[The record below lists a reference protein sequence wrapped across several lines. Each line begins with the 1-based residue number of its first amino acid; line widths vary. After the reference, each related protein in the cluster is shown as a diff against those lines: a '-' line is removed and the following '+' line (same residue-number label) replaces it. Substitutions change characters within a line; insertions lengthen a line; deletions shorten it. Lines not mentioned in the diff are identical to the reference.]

1 MTRKQIGAVL
11 GAVVLAVAA
20 PFLTLAVLHVLDGTA
35 QAQGTV
41 NFDVD
46 PEVTGNTANT
56 LGVVEDCVRVD
67 VDVSGGFDG
76 SSDYV
81 IDIVVTGDTQA
92 PTAYAASLTY
102 ASDKIHIA
110 DPGTDTDIKL
120 QGAVDW
126 SEPRP
131 DSDGTYQ
138 ASVVYGMGGPGTAD
152 DGTITRVGL
161 DIGSSGLVQFYLID
175 YPWTYYD
182 SIAGSHLIT
191 LDDAWLAINEPC
203 PGEPGEADKT
213 VMDITFDDASNYPNR
228 GRPLMPN
235 NEFGVVAGQT
245 TSLSVTSLDQN
256 LGPDVPA
263 DAEISFYAN
272 IPEGCLGRWLPD
284 QATFP
289 ADLHTRFGDINIPSS
304 GTPVPPG
311 DPMVP
316 GDPNPL
322 IFEADL
328 HFQTLEYGMTEPVGP
343 PNPITRFF
351 ELMCPVGPDRTFTF
365 CNRADVKLPD
375 EDPNPQNN
383 LLCEELTVHSLGP
396 AVAVD
401 KQVLDVVFDDASNYP
416 NPGPELV
423 PPNLLTVSLGANT
436 TISVT
441 SSERNNGPAVPG
453 DAEISFY
460 ANIPDGCEAQF
471 RWDTGVNG
479 DDILTLDGLNGIPS
493 SGTATGP
500 GWVAGPRV
508 VDLHFQTLEYGITEP
523 VGITRDITRFFQL
536 RCSQPGTKLFMLCN
550 RADAKEPFE
559 ELSPG
564 NNLLCEPLTVQV
576 QGVPADLE
584 KLDLYVKPFYCGDT
598 DMDGGEAGG
607 ERRLPGTGTCCDGVD
622 NNHNGL
628 TDGQDPNCL
637 PYINEDWPD
646 GLDNDGDGLIDEDP
660 YVYPSGQSCPWNG
673 DDDCDGAVDEDP
685 KNNIDDDN
693 DCPPPNTGGDCGTPW
708 SQGGCQEYCDEDPA
722 NGFLGID
729 TDADGWVDED
739 GGGRFDFNGNTV
751 IDPCVGDPPHRFCE
765 EQLEGWDDDGDT
777 QVDEDP
783 LDSPA
788 ALPGTPPGYT
798 AHEPH
803 YMVKEVLRNNGP
815 NPSVLATDVKQLNA
829 PAWRVDARE
838 DGLTTCNDGLDN
850 DGDTYIDA
858 ADLQCLTT
866 HVWEEAVG
874 LHSCNDGLDNAADGF
889 IDEAD
894 SDCQTQTEVS
904 VECWPL
910 EEVVTFGAP
919 GPTQYIKPPSNDP
932 ILLSY
937 PWCMQYYDPDPLHPI
952 NKCVPCK
959 IPVPMPIPAGPCSM
973 LISQIN
979 PQPGPGYCIAA
990 DSVQGP
996 PGWPSEL
1003 GLQEQV
1009 TLPMNVPVATEHQSD
1024 LACSDQTSLHEFT
1037 IRNELQL
1044 PVGITDPNTS
1054 NNSKE
1059 MEMLVACVSI
1069 TDAEA
1074 RNLVMPPDDDPIE
1087 AGNQW
1092 DVEVSTSEIKPV
1104 SVDVYNNGPVAA
1116 HLGAYFVENSPGLGI
1131 IGVDPGG
1138 QLADRDGDGWAD
1150 AVEDLLVSNSG
1161 DPASEL
1167 PGEKGATL
1175 CTNGADDD
1183 GDGYI
1188 DGAYAPG
1195 GCGGSGCDAG
1205 CSTPENLHAWVSPP
1219 SCSDGVDNDGN
1230 TVTDAADFK
1239 CLDSDED
1246 GYSDLYEMALIP
1258 DPLAPFDNTKT
1269 PEHSQLPWTCGDGL
1283 DNDGDGN
1290 IDEAQPDYDL
1300 KYGGDCS
1307 NDQLRRIRPPV
1318 ACASGW
1324 QRLDSNADTR
1334 EDGTDAGGTYLRGD
1348 GSLRVMLTTG
1358 FVLPPGGPY
1367 TQTRGLVFHCFAPG
1381 VPPENPASY
1390 PTETVEVDVLS
1401 APPHVLDGNRTNNSL
1416 FDEFNGIASCAAYAD
1431 LEIAS
1436 WDFGDEV
1443 PPDFRVGQT
1452 HVYETTKTIHNIGP
1466 DAGRVQVSKSM
1477 DVPVNCDGS
1486 LVPKQAGEKVT
1497 IAHDTMYKMPP
1508 DVPDWTDSDGGAVL
1522 YPDVN
1527 QTVYAR
1533 GSADITGAENELAAE
1548 LTLTAEQVPVSV
1560 HVDINEN
1567 FGIRCDVP
1575 GTYTFEFGNGVTLPD
1590 YPDIC
1595 DPDLG
1600 NHSKDVS
1607 KTVVVQPAPADLE
1620 KVELYV
1626 KPFYCGD
1633 SDMDGDE
1640 ATGGRVPPGTGTC
1653 CDGVDNLFVDP
1664 EGDTVTDG
1672 QDPKCWPYINEDPV
1686 GGGDDDVDGLVD
1698 EDPPAYAG
1706 ATCPWNGDDDCDA
1719 TYQNAWCD
1727 AIYNPLGILFGDPQ
1741 YCVDED
1747 PINGIDDDGDM
1758 PPQYTPGTPC
1768 PLLGDPKCDEDPA
1781 NGFLGIDN
1789 DRDGLVDEDGA
1800 GTFDMNGDTLPDAW
1814 QFEDVDD
1821 DGDTSVD
1828 EDPLD
1833 SPVGPP
1839 LLAHEPH
1846 YLVNEVLR
1854 NNGPTT
1860 PVLATDLRL
1869 VGPPYT
1875 RADAKEDG
1883 LTTCNDGLDN
1893 DGDTYCDIQYD
1904 ACWPGSQPDPQC
1916 LTTHLWEEA
1925 PTVPSCQ
1932 DGLDNGGDTQIDA
1945 LDSDCQTLTEA
1956 SVECE
1961 NPTDVISIHEGVQ
1974 AYVKLRSDD
1983 PWLQYNPQCSQY
1995 YDPEHSNKCVPCKIA
2010 LGMGPWSATCADL
2023 NAFFL
2028 PGFCIA
2034 VDSAE
2039 GVPDEVTVQQ
2049 QVELP
2054 VGSDVTTQHRSD
2066 LSCEGRTSLHKFL
2079 IGDQLQTPAGVVDPN
2094 PTNNSLM
2101 TNMLV
2106 GCTAFADGAAGFL
2119 TVPESP
2125 WDVEVNSP
2133 EVQLVSVGVANNG
2146 PTTPAD
2152 FVLHLEEISPGLGIA
2167 GRNEDGDA
2175 LTDEDGPPW
2184 NWDNDGDGRVDEDP
2198 WGLVDSDGDGWA
2210 DNVEY
2215 MQGSSPSTPL
2225 STPEGLLA
2233 PGTCD
2238 DDQDNDKNGLK
2249 DLADPKCQDAD
2260 GDGYSDGLEMYF
2272 GSNLLD
2278 PTKTPEHANLP
2289 WTCADGLDN
2298 DGDSSCDSSGCD
2310 SLPEEGD
2317 GSDLDGWG
2325 DCSEDQLE
2333 HVPAPVTCASGW
2345 VPQPGDSH
2353 YVYLAGN
2360 GALTVGLNI
2369 PVDNLAGASN
2379 VDRNLILNCFMSA
2392 SPYPQEVLQAIIQ
2405 PKDAHVVDL
2414 NADDDGRSY
2423 AFWGEAGECDYTSE
2437 LQLVDWDFG
2446 DEALPDFHAR
2456 QQHVFNTTKTI
2467 HNGGPDPARVDVLKS
2482 MNVPANCDGSLTV
2495 SVEGE
2500 IVKIADGIEYNVN
2513 KGHNTE
2519 EWEVG
2524 PAELTGLDVTDVVY
2538 VKGVAVPALLYEL
2551 SAEFILEADAV
2562 PVSADVFVEEDF
2574 DIYCR
2579 LPGREGVDDD
2589 GDTAIDEDWEDGEDN
2604 DVPPD
2609 GLVDEDPTGYTFA
2622 FFNVIGLPDWPTYCE
2637 TNVGD
2642 NSASKTITVQVQP
2655 PAADK
2660 QVLDL
2665 QWATGSDRNITDPDV
2680 DIWTDTDVGFMVVSL
2695 DQNLGPEPT
2704 DSTITFLAN
2713 VPVGCEGRW
2722 LATPGDTL
2730 HEYERYDPDYP
2741 ISQIHGYAHR
2751 EDMVPGDGDPED
2763 PDWRSAESALH
2774 FQAWEEPGPAPW
2786 YLRIFEL
2793 HCSTDGVHT
2802 FTLCNKAEVMAPN
2815 VDPIPANNW
2824 QCQDLTVTSADCSS
2838 TVDSDGDTFK
2848 DNIECYVVT
2857 DQSDDCTDGGG
2868 DDAWPLDINMDRY
2881 VTVVGDVLKY
2891 RGRIGENGGP
2901 PPTANWWQRLD
2912 LNMDNYITVVG
2923 DVLQFRGNVGEGC
2936 T

>member
-1 MTRKQIGAVL
+1 MFRRAWALAGREGATARRRKEVAMTRKQIGAVL

-20 PFLTLAVLHVLDGTA
+20 PFLTLAVLHALNAETQAAPAANGQQDTIKWEQLPDLTDRGVDVYAANNPGQPLYPAHVLADDFPCTQTGPITQIEFWGSWYGDVRPEGVLFTLSIHSNDLGPPSHPSGGPPLWTHTYA
-35 QAQGTV
+35 LEECDPALQQSGVPEGFFIPSTGEYQIGADDEVWRYACPGPDPLEFTQQGTPQQPV
-41 NFDVD
+41 TYWLDVQASYTYPNPGAGSFGWKTS
-46 PEVTGNTANT
+46 PEHWQDNAVWAIGTEPGPPPLAW
-56 LGVVEDCVRVD
+56 
-67 VDVSGGFDG
+67 S
-76 SSDYV
+76 
-81 IDIVVTGDTQA
+81 
-92 PTAYAASLTY
+92 PLTY
-102 ASDKIHIA
+102 PSGHPYA
-110 DPGTDTDIKL
+110 G
-120 QGAVDW
+120 
-126 SEPRP
+126 
-131 DSDGTYQ
+131 Q
-138 ASVVYGMGGPGTAD
+138 AIDLAFRIWGPA
-152 DGTITRVGL
+152 
-161 DIGSSGLVQFYLID
+161 
-175 YPWTYYD
+175 
-182 SIAGSHLIT
+182 A
-191 LDDAWLAINEPC
+191 
-203 PGEPGEADKT
+203 EADKT
-213 VMDITFDDASNYPNR
+213 VVDIAFDDASNYPNQ
-228 GRPLMPN
+228 GAPVPGN
-235 NEFGVVAGQT
+235 WFGVKVGYD
-245 TSLSVTSLDQN
+245 TSLSVTSMDQN

-263 DAEISFYAN
+263 DAEISFYAD
-272 IPEGCLGRWLPD
+272 IPEGCVGRWLPD
-284 QATFP
+284 PATFP
-289 ADLHTRFGDINIPSS
+289 ADLHTRLGDPNVGSS
-304 GTPVPPG
+304 GIPVPP
-311 DPMVP
+311 PVP
-316 GDPNPL
+316 GEYGGQPG
-322 IFEADL
+322 FETDL
-328 HFQTLEYGMTEPVGP
+328 HFQTLEYEMTEPVGP
-343 PNPITRFF
+343 PIPITRFF
-351 ELMCPVGPDRTFTF
+351 QLVCFGPGDYTFTL
-365 CNRADVKLPD
+365 CNRADVKAPD
-375 EDPNPQNN
+375 VDPNPDNN
-383 LLCEELTVHSLGP
+383 LLCEELTVHAISDT
-396 AVAVD
+396 VAVD

-416 NPGPELV
+416 YPGPELI
-423 PPNLLTVSLGANT
+423 PPSLLNVSLGANT
-436 TISVT
+436 MISVT
-441 SSERNNGPAVPG
+441 SSETNLGPQVPV

-460 ANIPDGCEAQF
+460 ANIPQGCEAQF
-471 RWDTGVNG
+471 GWDTGVNG
-479 DDILTLDGLNGIPS
+479 NDILTVDGDPGTPS
-493 SGTATGP
+493 SGTPTVP

-508 VDLHFQTLEYGITEP
+508 VDLHFQTAEYDITEP
-523 VGITRDITRFFQL
+523 VGGPPLSITRFFQL
-536 RCSQPGTKLFMLCN
+536 RCSEAGTKLFMLCN
-550 RADAKEPFE
+550 RADAKSPLE
-559 ELSPG
+559 ELSPW

-576 QGVPADLE
+576 QGTPADLE

-598 DMDGGEAGG
+598 DMDGGEAAG
-607 ERRLPGTGTCCDGVD
+607 ERRLPGTGTCCDGA
-622 NNHNGL
+622 NNGPPDGL
-628 TDGQDPNCL
+628 IDGQDPKCW
-637 PYINEDWPD
+637 PYINEDPID
-646 GLDNDGDGLIDEDP
+646 GLDNDDDGLIDEDP
-660 YVYPSGQSCPWNG
+660 YSYGGGDGGSYLDNGGQSCPWNG

-729 TDADGWVDED
+729 TDADGLVDED
-739 GGGRFDFNGNTV
+739 GGGTFDMNGDTE
-751 IDPCVGDPPHRFCE
+751 IDAV
-765 EQLEGWDDDGDT
+765 QLEGWDDDGDT
-777 QVDEDP
+777 RVDEDP

-788 ALPGTPPGYT
+788 ALPGPPGYT

-803 YMVKEVLRNNGP
+803 YMVKEVLINHGP

-850 DGDTYIDA
+850 DGDGYADA

-874 LHSCNDGLDNAADGF
+874 LHSCNDGLDNGADGP
-889 IDEAD
+889 IDEAE
-894 SDCQTQTEVS
+894 SECQTETEVS

-910 EEVVTFGAP
+910 EEVVTFGP
-919 GPTQYIKPPSNDP
+919 GVTSYIKPPSTDP

-937 PWCMQYYDPDPLHPI
+937 PWCAQYYDPAHF

-1009 TLPMNVPVATEHQSD
+1009 QLPMGMPVQKEHQSD

-1044 PVGITDPNTS
+1044 PGGITDPNTG

-1104 SVDVYNNGPVAA
+1104 SVDVYNNGPIAA
-1116 HLGAYFVENSPGLGI
+1116 HLGAYFIENSPGLGI

-1138 QLADRDGDGWAD
+1138 QLADTDGDGWAD
-1150 AVEDLLVSNSG
+1150 AVEATLVSNPNNPDSR
-1161 DPASEL
+1161 
-1167 PGEKGATL
+1167 
-1175 CTNGADDD
+1175 
-1183 GDGYI
+1183 
-1188 DGAYAPG
+1188 
-1195 GCGGSGCDAG
+1195 
-1205 CSTPENLHAWVSPP
+1205 PENLHAWVSPG
-1219 SCSDGVDNDGN
+1219 SCSDGVDND
-1230 TVTDAADFK
+1230 ADISPGMDLADPK
-1239 CLDSDED
+1239 CADSDGD
-1246 GYSDLYEMALIP
+1246 GYSDFYEMVLIP
-1258 DPLAPFDNTKT
+1258 HDPLARFDNTKT
-1269 PEHSQLPWTCGDGL
+1269 PEHSQLPWNCGDGL
-1283 DNDGDGN
+1283 DNDQDGN
-1290 IDEAQPDYDL
+1290 IDAAQPDYDG

-1307 NDQLRRIRPPV
+1307 NGQLRQGVRPPV
-1318 ACASGW
+1318 TCASGW
-1324 QRLDSNADTR
+1324 QRLDANADTR

-1367 TQTRGLVFHCFAPG
+1367 TQTRNLVFHCFAPG
-1381 VPPENPASY
+1381 VPPEDPAPY

-1401 APPHVLDGNRTNNSL
+1401 APPHVLDANLENNSI
-1416 FDEFNGIASCAAYAD
+1416 DPPGTFNGIASCEAYAD

-1443 PPDFRVGQT
+1443 PPDFYVGQT

-1533 GSADITGAENELAAE
+1533 GSPDVTGAENELAAE
-1548 LTLTAEQVPVSV
+1548 LTRTAEQVPVSV
-1560 HVDINEN
+1560 YVDINEN
-1567 FGIRCDVP
+1567 FGIHCDVP

-1600 NHSKDVS
+1600 NHSRDVS

-1620 KVELYV
+1620 KVDVYV
-1626 KPFYCGD
+1626 APFYCGD

-1640 ATGGRVPPGTGTC
+1640 ATGALVPPGTGTC
-1653 CDGVDNLFVDP
+1653 CDGVDNDSPKNGL
-1664 EGDTVTDG
+1664 TDG
-1672 QDPKCWPYINEDPV
+1672 RDPKCLPHINEDPV
-1686 GGGDDDVDGLVD
+1686 GGGDDDGDTLVD
-1698 EDPPAYAG
+1698 EDWPALAG
-1706 ATCPWNGDDDCDA
+1706 ATCPWNGDDDCDGA
-1719 TYQNAWCD
+1719 
-1727 AIYNPLGILFGDPQ
+1727 
-1741 YCVDED
+1741 VDED
-1747 PINGIDDDGDM
+1747 PMNGLDDDGD
-1758 PPQYTPGTPC
+1758 TGI
-1768 PLLGDPKCDEDPA
+1768 DEDPA
-1781 NGFLGIDN
+1781 DGFLGIDN
-1789 DRDGLVDEDGA
+1789 DGDFLVDEDGG

-1833 SPVGPP
+1833 SPIGEP
-1839 LLAHEPH
+1839 LTAHEPH

-1916 LTTHLWEEA
+1916 LTTHLWEET

-1932 DGLDNGGDTQIDA
+1932 DTLDNGGDTQIDA

-1983 PWLQYNPQCSQY
+1983 PWLQYNSQCSQY

-2039 GVPDEVTVQQ
+2039 GVPDEVTVEQ

-2054 VGSDVTTQHRSD
+2054 AGSDVITQHQSD
-2066 LSCEGRTSLHKFL
+2066 LSCEGQTSLHKFL

-2094 PTNNSLM
+2094 PANNSLM

-2106 GCTAFADGAAGFL
+2106 GCTAFADGTAGFL

-2125 WDVEVNSP
+2125 WDVEVNTP
-2133 EVQLVSVGVANNG
+2133 EVQTVSVVAVNNG

-2152 FVLHLEEISPGLGIA
+2152 FVLHLQETSPGLGIA
-2167 GRNEDGDA
+2167 GRDEDGDT
-2175 LTDEDGPPW
+2175 LVDEDGPPW

-2198 WGLVDSDGDGWA
+2198 AGMVDSDGDGWA
-2210 DNVEY
+2210 DNVETVHFS
-2215 MQGSSPSTPL
+2215 MSWNPS

-2238 DDQDNDKNGLK
+2238 DNVDNDGWLGK

-2260 GDGYSDGLEMYF
+2260 GDGYSDFLESYF
-2272 GSNLLD
+2272 ASNRLD

-2298 DGDSSCDSSGCD
+2298 DGDLSCDSAGCD
-2310 SLPEEGD
+2310 SLPAESD
-2317 GSDLDGWG
+2317 GPDPDTTWG
-2325 DCSEDQLE
+2325 DCSKDQLE
-2333 HVPAPVTCASGW
+2333 NVLAPVTCASGW

-2369 PVDNLAGASN
+2369 PVDNLAGARN
-2379 VDRNLILNCFMSA
+2379 IDRDLIFHCFMSA
-2392 SPYPQEVLQAIIQ
+2392 SPYPKEWLQVVAQ

-2414 NADDDGRSY
+2414 NQLNDGV
-2423 AFWGEAGECDYTSE
+2423 ATPFEGEARECAHTSE
-2437 LQLVDWDFG
+2437 LQVLGWDFG

-2456 QQHVFNTTKTI
+2456 QQHVFRTTKTI
-2467 HNGGPDPARVDVLKS
+2467 HNWGPDAARVRVLKS
-2482 MNVPANCDGSLTV
+2482 MNVPANCDGSVTV
-2495 SVEGE
+2495 SRGGE
-2500 IVKIADGIEYNVN
+2500 IVKIAEGIEYNVN
-2513 KGHNTE
+2513 GGHNPEE
-2519 EWEVG
+2519 EWDVG
-2524 PAELTGLDVTDVVY
+2524 PATLTGLDVTDVVY
-2538 VKGVAVPALLYEL
+2538 VKGVALPALLYEI
-2551 SAEFILEADAV
+2551 SAEFILTADAV
-2562 PVSADVFVEEDF
+2562 PVSSNVPVEEDF

-2579 LPGREGVDDD
+2579 LPGQEGIDDD
-2589 GDTAIDEDWEDGEDN
+2589 VDTLIDEDWEDGEDN
-2604 DVPPD
+2604 DAD
-2609 GLVDEDPTGYTFA
+2609 TLVDEDPTGYTFQ
-2622 FFNVIGLPDWPTYCE
+2622 FSNVIGLPDWPDFCE
-2637 TNVGD
+2637 ENVGD
-2642 NSASKTITVQVQP
+2642 NSAAKTITVQVQP
-2655 PAADK
+2655 AAADK
-2660 QVLDL
+2660 KVVGVGWDIS
-2665 QWATGSDRNITDPDV
+2665 ASDRNTTDPDL
-2680 DIWTDTDVGFMVVSL
+2680 DIWTSTDATISVQSWEG
-2695 DQNLGPEPT
+2695 NLGPSET

-2713 VPVGCEGRW
+2713 VPAGCEGRW
-2722 LATPGDTL
+2722 LPNGT
-2730 HEYERYDPDYP
+2730 HEYELYDPANPLD
-2741 ISQIHGYAHR
+2741 QIHGPAHR
-2751 EDMVPGDGDPED
+2751 DAKVPGDGNPAT
-2763 PDWRSAESALH
+2763 AESALH
-2774 FQAWEEPGPAPW
+2774 IPLFEPVGAAFFPT
-2786 YLRIFEL
+2786 YNFEL
-2793 HCSTDGVHT
+2793 RCLADGVYT
-2802 FTLCNKAEVMAPN
+2802 FTFCNKAEP
-2815 VDPIPANNW
+2815 DPPTEELNPADNW
-2824 QCQDLTVTSADCSS
+2824 LCHDLTVTSADCSS
-2838 TVDSDGDTFK
+2838 TVDTDGDTFK
-2848 DNIECYVVT
+2848 DNIECYLPT
-2857 DQSDDCTDGGG
+2857 DQSDNCRDGAG
-2868 DDAWPLDINMDRY
+2868 DDAWPLDNNIDTF
-2881 VTVVGDVLKY
+2881 VTVVGDVLRY
-2891 RGRIGENGGP
+2891 SNRIGSHGP
-2901 PPTANWWQRLD
+2901 PSPSPNWLKRLD
-2912 LNMDNYITVVG
+2912 LNMDNNLTVVG
-2923 DVLQFRGNVGEGC
+2923 DVLKFSGKIGSKC